1 MFSHQHDSSA
11 TWESHSFVN
20 IFFGCEE
27 AGGGYSTAGGS
38 IMRFNLHDEAPYG
51 GHEASF
57 DYPLHEAGD
66 FDAITRVWVHVI
78 LIAQTTGFITYI
90 DGSQVE
96 DSVYH
101 YYSQSDDSLNTA
113 FNHPSQLTQP
123 MTNYQLRTDIYLGSR
138 ADLDTDRHFVGRIAL
153 LNLYDHSLVPEHAQ
167 CLLDAGEHLL
177 PTASAIYRASGT
189 HSKTPQS
196 PLSPIVN

>member
-1 MFSHQHDSSA
+1 MFSHQHDNSV

-20 IFFGCEE
+20 MFLGCEE
-27 AGGGYSTAGGS
+27 AGGGWSTADGS
-38 IMRFNLHDEAPYG
+38 IIRFNLHDEAT
-51 GHEASF
+51 HEASF

-78 LIAQTTGFITYI
+78 LIAQRTGFITYI

-101 YYSQSDDSLNTA
+101 YYSQSDASLNTA

-153 LNLYDHSLVPEHAQ
+153 LNLYDQSVVTEHAQ

-189 HSKTPQS
+189 RSKTPQS
-196 PLSPIVN
+196 LLSRIVT